1 MVFSKAE
8 IIAIFKKSKITFSN
22 NAIKPLLEAKIDNSD
37 IAEKMI
43 KAAFYKATKDNRR
56 IVTAQD
62 VIKVLSEAVLTPED
76 PFISQWGDPHVSQSG
91 DPHK

>member
-1 MVFSKAE
+1 
-8 IIAIFKKSKITFSN
+8 
-22 NAIKPLLEAKIDNSD
+22 
-37 IAEKMI
+37 MI